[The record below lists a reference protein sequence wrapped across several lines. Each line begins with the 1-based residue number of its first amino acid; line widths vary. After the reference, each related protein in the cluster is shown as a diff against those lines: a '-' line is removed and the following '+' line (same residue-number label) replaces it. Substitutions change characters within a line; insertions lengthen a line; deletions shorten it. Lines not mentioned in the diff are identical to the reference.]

1 MNRFIGYIYYMIMN
15 ILMKKLIFI
24 PIAILLILLSVSLAE
39 VISPDDSS
47 VPADLTEGSRL
58 V

>member
-1 MNRFIGYIYYMIMN
+1 
-15 ILMKKLIFI
+15 MKKLFFI

-47 VPADLTEGSRL
+47 VPADLTDGSRL